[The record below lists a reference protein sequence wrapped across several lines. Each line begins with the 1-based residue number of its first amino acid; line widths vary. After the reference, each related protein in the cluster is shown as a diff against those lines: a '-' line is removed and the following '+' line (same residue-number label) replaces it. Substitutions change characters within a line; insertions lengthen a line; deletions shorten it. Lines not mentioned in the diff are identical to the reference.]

1 MKLKRILAVLSAI
14 TMIGASL
21 TACSSDA
28 ESPKETSAS
37 ESTSTTE
44 ITEAETTEETTSVE
58 TAAETTVASETD
70 GRDLEVD
77 RGILTTTITI
87 PADFIDDLDST
98 IAEAEANEAVVEYTV
113 NDDGSITY
121 VYESGAY
128 KEMLSE
134 MRNGFDTTASEMLSS
149 GSYQAITNIV
159 GDSDLKN
166 VNITVSSQQDYE
178 NSMDGLAMLG
188 LYMYTGYYQVFC
200 GASDNYSTT
209 FHIIDAATGTEFS
222 TVTYPD
228 DIGN

>member
-1 MKLKRILAVLSAI
+1 MKQKRILAMLSAI
-14 TMIGASL
+14 AMMCASL

-28 ESPKETSAS
+28 ESPKETSVS
-37 ESTSTTE
+37 ETASTTE
-44 ITEAETTEETTSVE
+44 ITEAETTEETTS
-58 TAAETTVASETD
+58 AETTAETATESETD

-98 IAEAEANEAVVEYTV
+98 IAEAEANDDVVEYTV

-128 KEMLSE
+128 KEKLSA
-134 MRNGFDTTASEMLSS
+134 MRSGFDTTVSEMLSS
-149 GSYQAITNIV
+149 GSYKAITGIA
-159 GDSDLKN
+159 GDDDLKN
-166 VNITVSSQQDYE
+166 VDITVSSQQDYE
-178 NSMDGLAMLG
+178 NSMDGFAMLG

-200 GASDNYSTT
+200 GASGNYSTT
-209 FHIIDAATGTEFS
+209 FHIIDASTGTEFS

>member
-1 MKLKRILAVLSAI
+1 MKLKRILAVLSVI
-14 TMIGASL
+14 TVIGASL
-21 TACSSDA
+21 TACSGDA
-28 ESPKETSAS
+28 DSPKETSAS
-37 ESTSTTE
+37 ESTSATE
-44 ITEAETTEETTSVE
+44 MTEVETAEETTSVE

-98 IAEAEANEAVVEYTV
+98 IAEAEANDAVVEYTV

-149 GSYQAITNIV
+149 GSYQTITDIV

-166 VNITVSSQQDYE
+166 VDITVSSQQDYE
-178 NSMDGLAMLG
+178 NSMDGFVMLG

-209 FHIIDAATGTEFS
+209 FHIIDAATGAEFS